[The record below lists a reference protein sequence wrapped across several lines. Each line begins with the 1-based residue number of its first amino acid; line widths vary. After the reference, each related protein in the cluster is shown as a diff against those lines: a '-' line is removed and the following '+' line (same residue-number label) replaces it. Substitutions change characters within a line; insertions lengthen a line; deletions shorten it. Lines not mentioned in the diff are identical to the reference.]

1 MFTVAGLNQFADL
14 LHEIVATL
22 EAMGIQVEQM
32 GKEYGASQF
41 EFSVR
46 YGAALAAADRHLITK
61 EVTRALALRRGL
73 IASYMPKPF
82 TDSAGN
88 GLHANLALWDENSGS
103 NLLAGGGL
111 ENPLSETGRRFIGG
125 LMAHA
130 PGICG
135 VGAPTVNS
143 YKRLQPA
150 SWAPAHIA
158 WGVGNR
164 GVLLRVPDVNKRC
177 RVEYRAGDNTC
188 NPYFF
193 LTALLA
199 AGWDG
204 MQTKADPGAPFNDD
218 DVGHFG
224 EAQSAAQGIQF
235 LPRSLPVALGR
246 PGRRRGVDVGPGAGR
261 RARIPQGQAHGVAD
275 LRSDSA
281 SLGAADVPG
290 GALMLDFSDL
300 PVVDVHCHPYTRKD
314 ALSAD
319 EWVDALAF
327 GGGSAAY
334 LREGGIEVDDAA
346 LSMLQRL
353 KRDTLYFRFML
364 RRLAEYFA
372 VEATVDAVVA
382 ARNRAIK
389 TDGYAAYAQKLHQA
403 GKIETL
409 IVDDGYPLPQIDLD
423 SFRAEVGVEVAPLF
437 RIEVLIQDLL
447 DDGCGWS
454 EFQRRYD
461 DALAEAWAMGATR
474 G

>member
-1 MFTVAGLNQFADL
+1 MDKQDLLHRLEDDKIENLWVTYHDYNGRACAKTIPKSGFASVVEGGVVFARANLEFGVDDHMAADGIWQAQTGDFLALPDPDAYWKLPYLENTAIVLCNMMTEDDQPFAGCPRQTLRRTLSLFAGQGIDITAALEAEFSLFTKTDDGDVAPSRAGGMFTVAGLNQFADL

-46 YGAALAAADRHLITK
+46 YGAALAAADRYLISK

-82 TDSAGN
+82 TDLAGN

-103 NLLAGGGL
+103 NLLAGDGL

-135 VGAPTVNS
+135 IGAPTVNS

-235 LPRSLPVALGR
+235 LPRSLPVAL
-246 PGRRRGVDVGPGAGR
+246 
-261 RARIPQGQAHGVAD
+261 
-275 LRSDSA
+275 
-281 SLGAADVPG
+281 
-290 GALMLDFSDL
+290 
-300 PVVDVHCHPYTRKD
+300 D
-314 ALSAD
+314 ALENDDVLMS
-319 EWVDALAF
+319 ALAPVAGQEF
-327 GGGSAAY
+327 LKVKRMELQTYDLTVHPWERRMY
-334 LREGGIEVDDAA
+334 L
-346 LSMLQRL
+346 
-353 KRDTLYFRFML
+353 
-364 RRLAEYFA
+364 
-372 VEATVDAVVA
+372 EA
-382 ARNRAIK
+382 
-389 TDGYAAYAQKLHQA
+389 
-403 GKIETL
+403 
-409 IVDDGYPLPQIDLD
+409 P
-423 SFRAEVGVEVAPLF
+423 
-437 RIEVLIQDLL
+437 
-447 DDGCGWS
+447 
-454 EFQRRYD
+454 
-461 DALAEAWAMGATR
+461 
-474 G
+474 